1 MKQLRNDEAALLGR
15 HMLAKN
21 LQAFSSSIDALSEQK
36 MAEVVAEFELENFN
50 QLLEGIGLGDL
61 SALLIAQK
69 LVNAN
74 GNVGEVAPQA
84 LLIAGTEGMVVNFG
98 RCCHP
103 IPGDPIHGFISA
115 GRGIVVHQDN
125 CKTTMNLRDQ
135 SEKWLDVAWAADINR
150 EFSVEILV
158 HVKNERGALA
168 TIAAAVSENNSNI
181 DNVIV
186 DERDSEYSD
195 LRLTIG
201 VLSRKHLANIIR
213 RLRRIQMV
221 ERITRLKH

>member
-1 MKQLRNDEAALLGR
+1 
-15 HMLAKN
+15 
-21 LQAFSSSIDALSEQK
+21 
-36 MAEVVAEFELENFN
+36 
-50 QLLEGIGLGDL
+50 
-61 SALLIAQK
+61 
-69 LVNAN
+69 
-74 GNVGEVAPQA
+74 
-84 LLIAGTEGMVVNFG
+84 
-98 RCCHP
+98 
-103 IPGDPIHGFISA
+103 
-115 GRGIVVHQDN
+115 
-125 CKTTMNLRDQ
+125 MNLRDQ

-195 LRLTIG
+195 LRLTIS